1 MMLLLTIFIAAIY
14 GYFICWLLLGLH
26 KLRKKSR
33 QSAPQQHNYSLI
45 IAAHNEATQ
54 IADCLQALANQN
66 YPAEK
71 FEVILAAD
79 RCTDETVAIAEKFHD
94 QFSRLHIIEIKDV
107 PPGVSPKKNALD
119 LAIQAAN
126 FDHFIFLD
134 ADVITPA
141 NHLRAMDES
150 FRQNT
155 AAVVSLMKF
164 DPPQNFWQRFIVFE
178 KLISW
183 CISGA
188 GVGYNAPIISYGG
201 NWGYTRKVFT
211 ESGGFAEIR
220 ESLSGDDDLMLQR
233 FGKLGARID
242 FCLNPAGWVRTP
254 HLNSFSHFLRQRRR
268 HFSAGQ
274 RYSTRLQVGYFFFH
288 LSNLLLW
295 IMPLIYTPALFFLL
309 LKLLADYL
317 VTRRGQTIFQE
328 RTSLLNFILFDGLYM
343 LYNTLIGPLGHIG
356 KIKW

>member
-1 MMLLLTIFIAAIY
+1 MLLLTIFIAAIY
-14 GYFICWLLLGLH
+14 GYFICWLLFGLH
-26 KLRKKSR
+26 RLLKKSR
-33 QSAPQQHNYSLI
+33 ESAPQQNSYSLI
-45 IAAHNEATQ
+45 IAAHNEAAQ
-54 IADCLQALANQN
+54 IADCLQALANQS
-66 YPAEK
+66 YPVEK

-94 QFSRLHIIEIKDV
+94 QFSRLHILEIKDV
-107 PPGVSPKKNALD
+107 PPRVSPKKNALD
-119 LAIQAAN
+119 LAIQATR

-134 ADVITPA
+134 ADVITA
-141 NHLRAMDES
+141 RDHLKAMDDS
-150 FRQNT
+150 FRQDT

-164 DPPQNFWQRFIVFE
+164 DAPKNFWQRFIVFE

-188 GVGYNAPIISYGG
+188 GVGFNAPIISYGG

-242 FCLNPAGWVRTP
+242 FCLSPAGWVRTP
-254 HLNSFSHFLRQRRR
+254 HLDSFSHFLRQRRR

-274 RYSTRLQVGYFFFH
+274 RYSLGLQIGYFFFH

-295 IMPLIYTPALFFLL
+295 IMPLIYTPALLFLI
-309 LKLLADYL
+309 LKILADYL
-317 VTRRGQTIFQE
+317 VIRRGNSIFQE
-328 RTSLLNFILFDGLYM
+328 KTSFLNFILFDGLYM